1 MKDMQLGTVQTFNK
15 NLLVEDLYFG
25 NNIEKI
31 LINFNLN
38 ESIKIIPFFEKI
50 KQKELNNFISVF
62 NNIVIDLRL
71 DDLLGKLHIVIL
83 KFLIDKQKKQILI
96 INDIGFTPIS
106 IDFLKLNFSN
116 LINKFE
122 NKSIIIYSNYD

>member
-1 MKDMQLGTVQTFNK
+1 MQLGTVQTFNK

-62 NNIVIDLRL
+62 NNIGIDLRL

>member
-62 NNIVIDLRL
+62 NNIGIDLRL